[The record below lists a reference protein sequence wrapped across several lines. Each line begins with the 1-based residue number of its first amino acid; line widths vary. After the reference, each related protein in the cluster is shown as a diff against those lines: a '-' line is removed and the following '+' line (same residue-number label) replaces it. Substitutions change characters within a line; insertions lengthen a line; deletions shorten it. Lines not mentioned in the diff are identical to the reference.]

1 MFSRK
6 VHKSWSL
13 ARINMRDELP
23 VLSQGERTETQD
35 CPRIGNKDMISIG
48 KKINFYQL

>member
-13 ARINMRDELP
+13 ARINMRNELP
-23 VLSQGERTETQD
+23 VLSQGERTEPQD
-35 CPRIGNKDMISIG
+35 CAHIGNKDMISIG
-48 KKINFYQL
+48 KKVNFYPL